1 MRQRRIFILLILQ
14 VKVIST
20 CHTAEMMNVVSR
32 RGAEVRKPAVIVD
45 YNNGMKGVDVSDQLA
60 SSYPTPRKTVKW
72 YQKLFFNF
80 LDMTVVN
87 AYAVHKVRP
96 LRLCNSHV

>member
-14 VKVIST
+14 VNVIST
-20 CHTAEMMNVVSR
+20 CHNADMEDIVSR
-32 RGAEVRKPAVIVD
+32 RGTEVRKPAVIVD

-60 SSYPTPRKTVKW
+60 QSYATPRKTVKW
-72 YQKLFFNF
+72 YQKLWYNF
-80 LDMTVVN
+80 VDMTVVN
-87 AYAVHKVRP
+87 AHAVHKVWP

>member
-1 MRQRRIFILLILQ
+1 MLLILQ
-14 VKVIST
+14 VTVLST
-20 CHTAEMMNVVSR
+20 CHTAAMEPITSL
-32 RGAEVRKPAVIVD
+32 RGTEREAVREKPSVIVA
-45 YNNGMKGVDVSDQLA
+45 YNNGMKGVDLSDQLA
-60 SSYPTPRKTVKW
+60 QSYPTPRKTVKW